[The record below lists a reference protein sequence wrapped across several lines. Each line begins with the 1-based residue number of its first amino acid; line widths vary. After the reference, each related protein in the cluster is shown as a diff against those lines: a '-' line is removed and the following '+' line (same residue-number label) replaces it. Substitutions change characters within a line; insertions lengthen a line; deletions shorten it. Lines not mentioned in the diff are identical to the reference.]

1 MSDAHFIETII
12 GVGIL
17 LFAAKLMAELFLRLK
32 LPIVLGELIAG
43 MVVGPFALGG
53 LEIIDG
59 KQLLQIN
66 DEIRVLGEMGAIVI
80 LFMAGLEMTPKEFL
94 KGGKAAFVVGT
105 LGVVIPFFA
114 GLAVF
119 QLFGFDVLQSM
130 LIATA
135 LTATS
140 IAISIQVLN
149 EFGKIKTPEARLIIG
164 AAIVDDILAIAVLSV
179 VTSMAGSEGGVDD
192 IDITEITITI
202 LKVLGFFAIMLVVA
216 VVVIPKIITPRLWK
230 AKGSV
235 EGIATAAFFGA
246 AALAGSIGLS
256 PIVGAFAVGMALSTT
271 KVFEKIENY
280 IGKIGLIFAPLFFAI
295 MLIVAVVVIPKVI
308 TPRIWKAKGSVEG
321 IATAAFFGAAA
332 LAGSIGLS
340 PIVGAFAV
348 GMALSTTKVFDK
360 IENYVG
366 KIGLIFAPLFFA
378 IIGAQVDLR
387 AVDLNILALSAV
399 IVIIAVTTKL
409 FGCGLPAMYF
419 LKSKQKGLRVG
430 IGMISRGEVGLIVA
444 GVGITA
450 GILTSE
456 VYSTIIIMVVVTT
469 IITPIW
475 LKIEYRKE
483 QKNDKNESNKTV
495 KQKSE

>member
-1 MSDAHFIETII
+1 MAAEAHFIETII

-43 MVVGPFALGG
+43 MIIGPFALGAF
-53 LEIIDG
+53 IIGTDG
-59 KQLLQIN
+59 EPLLQIN
-66 DEIRVLGEMGAIVI
+66 DEIKVLGEIGAIVI

-94 KGGKAAFVVGT
+94 RGGKASFTVGT

-114 GLAVF
+114 GLLIF
-119 QLFGFDVLQSM
+119 QMFGFDALQSM

-140 IAISIQVLN
+140 IAISIQVLS
-149 EFGKIKTPEARLIIG
+149 EFGKLKTPEARLIIG
-164 AAIVDDILAIAVLSV
+164 AAVVDDILAIAVLSV
-179 VTSMAGSEGGVDD
+179 VSSIAGSDGGVSD
-192 IDITEITITI
+192 IDITKVTITI
-202 LKVLGFFAIMLVVA
+202 LQVLGFFAAMLIA
-216 VVVIPKIITPRLWK
+216 AIVVIPKIVTPKLWK

-235 EGIATAAFFGA
+235 EGIVTASFFGA

-271 KVFEKIENY
+271 KVFEKVENF
-280 IGKIGLIFAPLFFAI
+280 I
-295 MLIVAVVVIPKVI
+295 
-308 TPRIWKAKGSVEG
+308 
-321 IATAAFFGAAA
+321 
-332 LAGSIGLS
+332 
-340 PIVGAFAV
+340 
-348 GMALSTTKVFDK
+348 
-360 IENYVG
+360 G

-387 AVDLNILALSAV
+387 QVSFEILAISG
-399 IVIIAVTTKL
+399 IIIAVAIVTKL
-409 FGCGLPAMYF
+409 FGCGLPAMLF
-419 LKSKQKGLRVG
+419 LKDKAQGLRVG

-444 GVGITA
+444 GVGVSA
-450 GILTSE
+450 GVLAPD
-456 VYSTIIIMVVVTT
+456 VYSTIVIMVAVTT

-483 QKNDKNESNKTV
+483 AAKEGESNQQTK
-495 KQKSE
+495 KN

>member
-179 VTSMAGSEGGVDD
+179 VTSMAGSEGGVDN

-295 MLIVAVVVIPKVI
+295 
-308 TPRIWKAKGSVEG
+308 
-321 IATAAFFGAAA
+321 
-332 LAGSIGLS
+332 
-340 PIVGAFAV
+340 
-348 GMALSTTKVFDK
+348 
-360 IENYVG
+360 
-366 KIGLIFAPLFFA
+366 
-378 IIGAQVDLR
+378 IGAQVDLR
-387 AVDLNILALSAV
+387 AVDLNILILSGAI
-399 IVIIAVTTKL
+399 IVVAVTTKL

-444 GVGITA
+444 GVGVTA
-450 GILTSE
+450 GVLTSE

-483 QKNDKNESNKTV
+483 QKNDKNESNQSV
-495 KQKSE
+495 EQKSE

>member
-1 MSDAHFIETII
+1 MSEAHFIETII

-43 MVVGPFALGG
+43 MIVGPFALGG
-53 LEIIDG
+53 LQIIDG

-66 DEIRVLGEMGAIVI
+66 DEIRILGEMGAIVI

-105 LGVVIPFFA
+105 LGVVIPFFV
-114 GLAVF
+114 GLTVF
-119 QLFGFDVLQSM
+119 QLFGFDALQSM

-140 IAISIQVLN
+140 IAISIQVLS
-149 EFGKIKTPEARLIIG
+149 EFGKLKTPEARLIIG
-164 AAIVDDILAIAVLSV
+164 AAIIDDILAIAVLSV
-179 VTSMAGSEGGVDD
+179 VTSIAGSDGGVAD
-192 IDITEITITI
+192 IDITQVTITI
-202 LKVLGFFAIMLVVA
+202 LQVLGFFAIMLIVS
-216 VVVIPKIITPRLWK
+216 VVVIPKI
-230 AKGSV
+230 
-235 EGIATAAFFGA
+235 
-246 AALAGSIGLS
+246 
-256 PIVGAFAVGMALSTT
+256 
-271 KVFEKIENY
+271 
-280 IGKIGLIFAPLFFAI
+280 
-295 MLIVAVVVIPKVI
+295 I

-348 GMALSTTKVFDK
+348 GMALSTSKVFDK

-387 AVDLNILALSAV
+387 AVDLNILVLSAV
-399 IVIIAVTTKL
+399 IVVVAVTTKL

-419 LKSKQKGLRVG
+419 LKSKQKGMRVG

-483 QKNDKNESNKTV
+483 QKNDNNESNKTV

>member
-1 MSDAHFIETII
+1 MSEAHFIETII

-43 MVVGPFALGG
+43 MIVGPFALGG
-53 LEIIDG
+53 LQIIDG

-66 DEIRVLGEMGAIVI
+66 DEIKILGEMGAIVI

-94 KGGKAAFVVGT
+94 KGGKAAFIVGT
-105 LGVVIPFFA
+105 LGVVIPFFI

-119 QLFGFDVLQSM
+119 QLFGFDALQSM

-140 IAISIQVLN
+140 IAISIQVLS
-149 EFGKIKTPEARLIIG
+149 EFGKLKTPEARLIIG

-179 VTSMAGSEGGVDD
+179 VTSIAGSDGGVDN
-192 IDITEITITI
+192 IDITEVTITI
-202 LKVLGFFAIMLVVA
+202 LQVLGFFAIMLIVS
-216 VVVIPKIITPRLWK
+216 VVVIPKI
-230 AKGSV
+230 
-235 EGIATAAFFGA
+235 
-246 AALAGSIGLS
+246 
-256 PIVGAFAVGMALSTT
+256 
-271 KVFEKIENY
+271 
-280 IGKIGLIFAPLFFAI
+280 
-295 MLIVAVVVIPKVI
+295 I

-348 GMALSTTKVFDK
+348 GMALSTTKVFEK

-483 QKNDKNESNKTV
+483 QRNANNESNKTV
-495 KQKSE
+495 EQKSE